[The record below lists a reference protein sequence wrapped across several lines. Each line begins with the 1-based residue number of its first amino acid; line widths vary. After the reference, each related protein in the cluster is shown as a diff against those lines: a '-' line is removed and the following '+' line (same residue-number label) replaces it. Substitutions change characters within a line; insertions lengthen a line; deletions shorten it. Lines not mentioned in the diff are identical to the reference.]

1 MSLRVLAQAR
11 LALRQNGL
19 SPLRVAIAQR
29 AASVPLPTHY
39 SVARAFSISRP
50 WLATEAV
57 QVQHSPILDTTAQK
71 PVKEKSS
78 DDNAIPFSTIKDLI
92 SPETYEAI
100 TYKPYKLKNMTPVQA
115 AVLKLLP
122 QLAPHHTELQAGPD
136 GRLPP
141 RDLMV
146 RAKTGTGKTLAF
158 LIPAI
163 EARLAA
169 IERAKKQ
176 ALEKAGLTR
185 DSMYENRAVRAFT
198 RTDAGALIISPTREL
213 ATQIANEALKLTH
226 HHDGFEVRLFVGG
239 NSKREQMRGWLRG
252 RRDIVVATPGRLR
265 DLLQSE
271 PSIPEGLKNTPMLIL
286 DEADTLL
293 DMGFRDDL
301 EDIISYLPKSPERQT
316 MLYSATVSRAIQ
328 QVARSTLDRNHEFI
342 NTVQEEESPVHAHIP
357 QYHTVLPRAEDQVPH
372 ILRLL
377 AHDQLTNPGKSK
389 SVIFLPTTKMT
400 QMYASLLRELAR
412 DTLPAGRETQIY
424 EIHSRKDQDSRS
436 RTSDRFRKDT
446 SGASILVTSD
456 VSARGVDYPGVTR
469 VIQVGIPSSS
479 DQYIHRVGRTGR
491 AGTEGRGD
499 LVLLPWEIGFV
510 TWQLTHVPMK
520 PTTVKQVEA
529 EVLALA
535 AKHDENPSAFYTPPP
550 VPRAV
555 RSRFKDSSRTPGPV
569 SLSPRS
575 LEKINQIGTIINETL
590 LPNFVSKKMWFFK
603 GVKTG
608 PPGLQVCLK
617 SLTSVKHSWRSW
629 DTPTAVPSGLG
640 LEGPSTLEGVARVTQ
655 NHPHGRFGEIKRTG
669 IGTTRREDLAIVTG
683 HSEIVAADSGTWI
696 GTGIVATEIA
706 DVALEHAR
714 RVAGSVTGKTAVGLV
729 TVVTAAGLMHGK
741 TASQIAAEIAHAV
754 QSLKTLI
761 MRANLS
767 VQGMGKN
774 LVASQ
779 GCRLRQDVLRGPGLE
794 SDMEK
799 EISFTTLTVAFQE
812 PLHHSRNICIW
823 VGEALDK
830 TSSSR
835 WGQPSYQVRVTW
847 RPDDLHRSYSRY
859 DSIIPSLV
867 DLLRSHWLNLQSRN
881 PHIPTSALTESQI
894 RWQPLPDLV
903 TAFDIILPGTCQY
916 LQQSTGTGLSQF
928 ERPLIII
935 LSSRFE
941 EFGDLLVDI
950 TSDIWDEVTFSLRI
964 VEVSTNPRP
973 SRLLL
978 ATDRFAPQRS
988 GNDESIRDVALDSNL
1003 IIVHVVGGPSDVVVP
1018 ISEISTLSEL
1028 KELVFQRLAY
1038 LPRRTAFRF
1047 QDTELNDDLKQLRA
1061 YGIVD
1066 QSIITLTTVV
1076 QVYVT
1081 TQQRSRVPVR
1091 VTMYAGVSSLKLL
1104 IRSKL
1109 DVPIREQI
1117 LMCAGEELVDGTRLG
1132 SYPQVSHN
1140 SHIIVDVMPI
1150 GIDPRQTH
1158 ELLCVCVK
1166 PEWAALDDDEEGDI
1180 YHVLPTSTILDLKV
1194 LVQNLNLISPSRQRI
1209 VFRGT
1214 TLEDEQNMNEAHVE
1228 TGSTLILHVMS
1239 QRA

>member
-226 HHDGFEVRLFVGG
+226 HHEGFEVRLFVGG

-446 SGASILVTSD
+446 SGASVLVTSD

-535 AKHDENPSAFYTPPP
+535 AKHDENPSAFYAPPP

-575 LEKINQIGTIINETL
+575 LEKINQIETIINETL
-590 LPNFVSKKMWFFK
+590 PSLDPLSVEETFASLLGYYIAKAPELRVQKNVVLQGCKDWATGSAGLPQEPYVSEAFLAKLGYTDGRTKRFGARRTEYIGRGRK
-603 GVKTG
+603 GDT
-608 PPGLQVCLK
+608 K
-617 SLTSVKHSWRSW
+617 SSPWEIRGNQRNRDRDDKEGGFSDRNRTFGDRGRGFGDMDRDRDRGYGDRRRSFG
-629 DTPTAVPSGLG
+629 ARE
-640 LEGPSTLEGVARVTQ
+640 EG
-655 NHPHGRFGEIKRTG
+655 GRFGD
-669 IGTTRREDLAIVTG
+669 REDRG
-683 HSEIVAADSGTWI
+683 RFSDRGDR
-696 GTGIVATEIA
+696 GRF
-706 DVALEHAR
+706 DAR
-714 RVAGSVTGKTAVGLV
+714 
-729 TVVTAAGLMHGK
+729 
-741 TASQIAAEIAHAV
+741 E
-754 QSLKTLI
+754 
-761 MRANLS
+761 N
-767 VQGMGKN
+767 
-774 LVASQ
+774 
-779 GCRLRQDVLRGPGLE
+779 
-794 SDMEK
+794 
-799 EISFTTLTVAFQE
+799 
-812 PLHHSRNICIW
+812 
-823 VGEALDK
+823 
-830 TSSSR
+830 
-835 WGQPSYQVRVTW
+835 
-847 RPDDLHRSYSRY
+847 
-859 DSIIPSLV
+859 
-867 DLLRSHWLNLQSRN
+867 
-881 PHIPTSALTESQI
+881 
-894 RWQPLPDLV
+894 
-903 TAFDIILPGTCQY
+903 
-916 LQQSTGTGLSQF
+916 
-928 ERPLIII
+928 
-935 LSSRFE
+935 
-941 EFGDLLVDI
+941 
-950 TSDIWDEVTFSLRI
+950 
-964 VEVSTNPRP
+964 
-973 SRLLL
+973 
-978 ATDRFAPQRS
+978 RFADRS
-988 GNDESIRDVALDSNL
+988 GDR
-1003 IIVHVVGGPSDVVVP
+1003 
-1018 ISEISTLSEL
+1018 
-1028 KELVFQRLAY
+1028 
-1038 LPRRTAFRF
+1038 PRRSVLEDPDNASEF
-1047 QDTELNDDLKQLRA
+1047 
-1061 YGIVD
+1061 V
-1066 QSIITLTTVV
+1066 
-1076 QVYVT
+1076 
-1081 TQQRSRVPVR
+1081 
-1091 VTMYAGVSSLKLL
+1091 
-1104 IRSKL
+1104 
-1109 DVPIREQI
+1109 
-1117 LMCAGEELVDGTRLG
+1117 GTRYG
-1132 SYPQVSHN
+1132 KK
-1140 SHIIVDVMPI
+1140 
-1150 GIDPRQTH
+1150 PRG
-1158 ELLCVCVK
+1158 EPRL
-1166 PEWAALDDDEEGDI
+1166 
-1180 YHVLPTSTILDLKV
+1180 
-1194 LVQNLNLISPSRQRI
+1194 
-1209 VFRGT
+1209 
-1214 TLEDEQNMNEAHVE
+1214 
-1228 TGSTLILHVMS
+1228 
-1239 QRA
+1239 